1 MDWAMNNIFFE
12 NSTKRK
18 WTMLE
23 RTFHFLETAAGK
35 TSLHRVWKRDKM
47 KNFSD
52 DTMWDGDRFKP
63 KQTSKALDFQ
73 FFIYSEEQDIW
84 LFKLIDSFHSFIQF

>member
-1 MDWAMNNIFFE
+1 
-12 NSTKRK
+12 
-18 WTMLE
+18 MLE

-35 TSLHRVWKRDKM
+35 TSLHRVWERDKK

-52 DTMWDGDRFKP
+52 DTMWDGDQFGP

-73 FFIYSEEQDIW
+73 IEITTSWLFLKEQDIW